1 MVLLTQNAQSVINYV
16 NGLLYKIS
24 NNLNGYHNSFNGAA
38 GSLMNFKGRTFRKK
52 KQNKLSFIC
61 ISLVALMLVTGLT
74 VDGIKISKKISAY
87 EEEKQELDD
96 LIAKEKTRQKSLK
109 QLKVYVTTNE
119 FKAETAESSIG
130 IVKDNEILFR
140 TDDSK

>member
-1 MVLLTQNAQSVINYV
+1 MNYR
-16 NGLLYKIS
+16 
-24 NNLNGYHNSFNGAA
+24 
-38 GSLMNFKGRTFRKK
+38 GRTFRKK

-74 VDGIKISKKISAY
+74 VDGIKINKKIAAY

-119 FKAETAESSIG
+119 FKAETAESSMG

>member
-1 MVLLTQNAQSVINYV
+1 
-16 NGLLYKIS
+16 
-24 NNLNGYHNSFNGAA
+24 
-38 GSLMNFKGRTFRKK
+38 MNFKGRTFRKK

>member
-1 MVLLTQNAQSVINYV
+1 
-16 NGLLYKIS
+16 
-24 NNLNGYHNSFNGAA
+24 
-38 GSLMNFKGRTFRKK
+38 MNFKGRTFRKK

-74 VDGIKISKKISAY
+74 VDGIKISKKINAY

>member
-1 MVLLTQNAQSVINYV
+1 MNY
-16 NGLLYKIS
+16 
-24 NNLNGYHNSFNGAA
+24 
-38 GSLMNFKGRTFRKK
+38 KGRTFRKK

-74 VDGIKISKKISAY
+74 VDGIKINKKIRAY

>member
-1 MVLLTQNAQSVINYV
+1 MVELTQISQSDINYV
-16 NGLLYKIS
+16 NGLRTCQAIRK
-24 NNLNGYHNSFNGAA
+24 GYTT
-38 GSLMNFKGRTFRKK
+38 GSLMNYRGRTFRKK

-74 VDGIKISKKISAY
+74 VDGIKINKKIAAY

-119 FKAETAESSIG
+119 FKAETAESSMG

>member
-1 MVLLTQNAQSVINYV
+1 MER
-16 NGLLYKIS
+16 
-24 NNLNGYHNSFNGAA
+24 
-38 GSLMNFKGRTFRKK
+38 KGRTFRKK

-61 ISLVALMLVTGLT
+61 ITLVALMLVTGLT
-74 VDGIKISKKISAY
+74 VDGIKISKKIAAY

-130 IVKDNEILFR
+130 VVKDNEILFK

>member
-1 MVLLTQNAQSVINYV
+1 MNYR
-16 NGLLYKIS
+16 
-24 NNLNGYHNSFNGAA
+24 
-38 GSLMNFKGRTFRKK
+38 GRAFRKK
-52 KQNKLSFIC
+52 RQNKLSFIC

-74 VDGIKISKKISAY
+74 VDGIKISKKIDAY
-87 EEEKQELDD
+87 EQEKQELDD
-96 LIAKEKTRQKSLK
+96 MIAKEKTRQKSLK

-130 IVKDNEILFR
+130 VVRDNEILFR

>member
-1 MVLLTQNAQSVINYV
+1 MNYR
-16 NGLLYKIS
+16 
-24 NNLNGYHNSFNGAA
+24 
-38 GSLMNFKGRTFRKK
+38 GRAFRKK
-52 KQNKLSFIC
+52 RQNKLSFIC

-74 VDGIKISKKISAY
+74 VDGIKISKKIDAY
-87 EEEKQELDD
+87 EQEKQELDD
-96 LIAKEKTRQKSLK
+96 MIAKEKTRQKSLK

-130 IVKDNEILFR
+130 VVKDNEILFR

>member
-1 MVLLTQNAQSVINYV
+1 MNY
-16 NGLLYKIS
+16 
-24 NNLNGYHNSFNGAA
+24 
-38 GSLMNFKGRTFRKK
+38 KGRTFRKK

-74 VDGIKISKKISAY
+74 VDGIKINKKIAAF

-130 IVKDNEILFR
+130 IVKDNEILFK

>member
-1 MVLLTQNAQSVINYV
+1 MNYR
-16 NGLLYKIS
+16 
-24 NNLNGYHNSFNGAA
+24 
-38 GSLMNFKGRTFRKK
+38 GRTFRKK
-52 KQNKLSFIC
+52 KQNRLSFIC

-74 VDGIKISKKISAY
+74 VDGIKINKKIASY
-87 EEEKQELDD
+87 QEEKQELDD

-130 IVKDNEILFR
+130 VVKDNEILFR

>member
-1 MVLLTQNAQSVINYV
+1 MNYR
-16 NGLLYKIS
+16 
-24 NNLNGYHNSFNGAA
+24 
-38 GSLMNFKGRTFRKK
+38 GRTFRKK
-52 KQNKLSFIC
+52 KQNRLSFIC

-74 VDGIKISKKISAY
+74 VDGINISKKIAAY

-119 FKAETAESSIG
+119 FKAEAAESSIG
-130 IVKDNEILFR
+130 VVKENEILFR